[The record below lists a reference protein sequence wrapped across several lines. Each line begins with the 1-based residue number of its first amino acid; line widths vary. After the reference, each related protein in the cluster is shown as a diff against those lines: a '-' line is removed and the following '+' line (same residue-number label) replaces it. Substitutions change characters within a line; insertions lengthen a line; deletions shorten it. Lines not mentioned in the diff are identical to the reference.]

1 MSFFEKNKHYI
12 DNDNDRGIKVR
23 LSPDN
28 ILRLV
33 IYTTVYNPFV
43 RQKNLHNLENFLN
56 SVSISKSFHDTDV
69 IALNYF
75 KFLKAVVKI
84 KNDGTANTFQV
95 MEDII
100 YDNYSDTEIPTNYI
114 DQCFNHILE
123 FMENDMHLSE
133 KETLAISEWIEDR
146 LRLDFFTAHTD
157 ELKNVLDSV
166 TMGSLDSGT
175 QMNRV
180 DNVIAKIHQGLN
192 KVKTLSNLDDSSI
205 DFTDTTS
212 DNTIQRF
219 IDTLRAPDN
228 RLKCGFKALN
238 RMINGGFQAG
248 RLYVFA
254 GTAKS
259 FKSGTLINIVLT
271 AMKHNK
277 IPPERTNGRQP
288 VILYYTMENDSI
300 ETLDRIFYY
309 YYGVS
314 IAESK
319 ASKEEVIKMI
329 QEAYYNESGIG
340 LVVKYAPSQSVNT
353 DHLVDVLNDLKENGK
368 ECVMLVQDYLRRIR
382 PARTSDEQRLA
393 MGNIADEF
401 SIIAK
406 TMKIPVITATQLN
419 REATN
424 LQEKAKTANVYD
436 SVQNLYASHIA
447 ESIQIQQNTDYLI
460 VIGRE
465 DVHKQDSLGNNITES
480 YLAFK
485 LVASRDRQKED
496 DYGNKLEYFAL
507 PFDNGF
513 RLTVDEGTDKE
524 VYYRSVIDAVFTDE
538 EKNKMKELQDRFNK
552 ESQNRRDMITNNL
565 FAGGKPVMN
574 NNVDPNAMIRNN
586 AIESS
591 TMDMNK
597 IKVIKDLAY
606 EHDPSSDIDNIFDE

>member
-1 MSFFEKNKHYI
+1 MSFFDKNAHYI
-12 DNDNDRGIKVR
+12 DTDKGIKAR
-23 LSPDN
+23 MSPDT
-28 ILRLV
+28 ILRLLV
-33 IYTTVYNPFV
+33 YCTVQNPLV
-43 RQKNLHNLENFLN
+43 RAKNLHNLENFVN
-56 SVSISKSFHDTDV
+56 MVSISKSFNDTDV
-69 IALNYF
+69 VALNYF
-75 KFLKAVVKI
+75 KVLKAVI
-84 KNDGTANTFQV
+84 KAINDGTANTYQTL
-95 MEDII
+95 EDRI
-100 YDNYSDTEIPTNYI
+100 YETHSDIDIPQTYI
-114 DQCFNHILE
+114 DQCFGHIIS
-123 FMENDMHLSE
+123 FMNEGQFLDE
-133 KETLAISEWIEDR
+133 KTTLAISEWIEDK
-146 LRLDFFTAHTD
+146 LRLEFFSSKSD
-157 ELKNVLDSV
+157 QLKRVIDDV
-166 TMGSLDSGT
+166 TMGNLDTGNLME
-175 QMNRV
+175 QV
-180 DNVIAKIHQGLN
+180 DQIITTLHQGSN
-192 KVKTLSNLDDSSI
+192 KIKTLSNLDDSSI
-205 DFTDTTS
+205 DFTDPVS
-212 DNTIQRF
+212 DSTINRF

-228 RLKCGFKALN
+228 RIKSGFKALN

-259 FKSGTLINIVLT
+259 FKSGTLINIALT
-271 AMKHNK
+271 AMKHNE
-277 IPPERTNGRQP
+277 IPLERTNGRKP

-329 QEAYYNESGIG
+329 QDAYYNESGIG

-353 DHLVDVLNDLKENGK
+353 DHLIDVLNELKENGK
-368 ECVMLVQDYLRRIR
+368 ECIMLVQDYLRRIR
-382 PARTSDEQRLA
+382 PARPSEEQRLA

-406 TMKIPVITATQLN
+406 TMKIPVLTATQLN

-424 LQEKAKTANVYD
+424 LQEKAKTMGIYD

-480 YLAFK
+480 FLAFK

-513 RLTVDEGTDKE
+513 RLTVDEGTTKE
-524 VYYRSVIDAVFTDE
+524 VFYRTVCDAVYTDE
-538 EKNKMKELQDRFNK
+538 EKLKMKELQDKFNA
-552 ESQNRRDMITNNL
+552 ESSSRRDMMINSYYSGSNVNQVQ
-565 FAGGKPVMN
+565 P
-574 NNVDPNAMIRNN
+574 VDPNAAVRNN
-586 AIESS
+586 AIGNS

-597 IKVIKDLAY
+597 TSIITSLSQMN
-606 EHDPSSDIDNIFDE
+606 DPSRDIDNIFED